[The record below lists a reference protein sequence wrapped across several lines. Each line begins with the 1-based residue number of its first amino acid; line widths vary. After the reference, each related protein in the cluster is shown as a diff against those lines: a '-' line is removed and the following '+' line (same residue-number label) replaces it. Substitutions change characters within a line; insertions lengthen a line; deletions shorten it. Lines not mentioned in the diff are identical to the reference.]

1 MKNKENY
8 SDETLQ
14 NMSDLLKILAHP
26 IRIKLLLLLSKE
38 PNTVSELLKILD
50 VRQPNLSQ
58 HLTLLKRVKILKTK
72 RDGKSVY
79 YHIAYPEIQDII
91 NKVKELSEKI
101 AK

>member
-79 YHIAYPEIQDII
+79 YYIAYPEIHDII

>member
-38 PNTVSELLKILD
+38 LNTVSELLKILD

-79 YHIAYPEIQDII
+79 YYIAYPEIQDII